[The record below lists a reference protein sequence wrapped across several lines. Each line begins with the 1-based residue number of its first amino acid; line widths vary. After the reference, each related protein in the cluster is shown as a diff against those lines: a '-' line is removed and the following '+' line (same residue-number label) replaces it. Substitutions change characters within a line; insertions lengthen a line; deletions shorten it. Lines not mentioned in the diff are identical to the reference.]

1 MESVHGHW
9 QDCFHLNRFLNLPSI
24 IAVKVAIFCQ
34 NQSGGLAEFLIQ
46 IYGFPH
52 SIAPE

>member
-1 MESVHGHW
+1 MGIGKIVSTKI
-9 QDCFHLNRFLNLPSI
+9 DCWICLQC

-34 NQSGGLAEFLIQ
+34 NQSGGRAEFLIQ

-52 SIAPE
+52 SIASE